1 MSCQNHQ
8 LNNIMEIKFD
18 KRNYRKHGEKN
29 KRLIRKS
36 LQENGAGRSILL
48 DSDNSLIAGNGV
60 YEQAKKLGIP
70 VKVIETDG
78 TELIAVKRTDIG
90 KDDDRRTNL
99 AIADNATSDLS
110 EWNTE
115 ALMQDFQ
122 AGSLAEWG
130 IELPDAAAPIDEHD
144 IQEDEYKEEENMPS
158 IAKPGDI
165 WQLGDHRLMCGDSTN
180 ADDVRRLMGGGKK
193 VHLLLTDPPYNV
205 DIKNSHGMTIQN
217 DNMSSQEFGIF
228 LTKAF
233 QAAQSVMQDGAAF
246 YVWFSSKEHVNF
258 ETSLNKAGLYVRQ
271 ELIWNK
277 NHFILGR
284 QDYQNKYEPCLYGWN
299 DGAGHYFRPIRTE
312 ATVIPDS
319 KELNIDKMNRDDMR
333 TLLHQ
338 IFDSDIPTDVI
349 DENKPMINDEHPT
362 MKPVKLFGRLI
373 INSSLPGQSVLD
385 IFGGSGTTM
394 IACEQLGR
402 KCYMMELD
410 PHYCDVIIAR
420 WEKFTG
426 RKAVRMHQ
434 QP

>member
-1 MSCQNHQ
+1 M
-8 LNNIMEIKFD
+8 L
-18 KRNYRKHGEKN
+18 
-29 KRLIRKS
+29 
-36 LQENGAGRSILL
+36 GRS
-48 DSDNSLIAGNGV
+48 
-60 YEQAKKLGIP
+60 
-70 VKVIETDG
+70 
-78 TELIAVKRTDIG
+78 
-90 KDDDRRTNL
+90 
-99 AIADNATSDLS
+99 
-110 EWNTE
+110 
-115 ALMQDFQ
+115 
-122 AGSLAEWG
+122 
-130 IELPDAAAPIDEHD
+130 
-144 IQEDEYKEEENMPS
+144 
-158 IAKPGDI
+158 
-165 WQLGDHRLMCGDSTN
+165 
-180 ADDVRRLMGGGKK
+180 
-193 VHLLLTDPPYNV
+193 
-205 DIKNSHGMTIQN
+205 
-217 DNMSSQEFGIF
+217 
-228 LTKAF
+228 
-233 QAAQSVMQDGAAF
+233 
-246 YVWFSSKEHVNF
+246 
-258 ETSLNKAGLYVRQ
+258 
-271 ELIWNK
+271 
-277 NHFILGR
+277 
-284 QDYQNKYEPCLYGWN
+284 DYQWKHEPCLYGWK

-312 ATVIPDS
+312 ATVIQDS

>member
-110 EWNTE
+110 EWDTE

-180 ADDVRRLMGGGKK
+180 ADDVRRLMGGVKRS
-193 VHLLLTDPPYNV
+193 T
-205 DIKNSHGMTIQN
+205 S
-217 DNMSSQEFGIF
+217 F
-228 LTKAF
+228 LQTLRI
-233 QAAQSVMQDGAAF
+233 M
-246 YVWFSSKEHVNF
+246 WPSK
-258 ETSLNKAGLYVRQ
+258 T
-271 ELIWNK
+271 
-277 NHFILGR
+277 
-284 QDYQNKYEPCLYGWN
+284 
-299 DGAGHYFRPIRTE
+299 
-312 ATVIPDS
+312 
-319 KELNIDKMNRDDMR
+319 
-333 TLLHQ
+333 
-338 IFDSDIPTDVI
+338 
-349 DENKPMINDEHPT
+349 
-362 MKPVKLFGRLI
+362 
-373 INSSLPGQSVLD
+373 
-385 IFGGSGTTM
+385 
-394 IACEQLGR
+394 
-402 KCYMMELD
+402 
-410 PHYCDVIIAR
+410 AR
-420 WEKFTG
+420 
-426 RKAVRMHQ
+426 A
-434 QP
+434 

>member
-1 MSCQNHQ
+1 
-8 LNNIMEIKFD
+8 MEIKFD

-158 IAKPGDI
+158 IAKPGDM

-217 DNMSSQEFGIF
+217 DNMDSDSFRS
-228 LTKAF
+228 LLSKAF
-233 QAAQSVMQDGAAF
+233 TNANEHMCDGAAF
-246 YVWFSSKEHVNF
+246 YVWYALMKHIDFQVALEKSNLTH
-258 ETSLNKAGLYVRQ
+258 RQ
-271 ELIWNK
+271 VLVWNK
-277 NHFILGR
+277 NTFMLGR
-284 QDYQNKYEPCLYGWN
+284 SDYQWKHEPCLYGWK
-299 DGAGHYFRPIRTE
+299 DGAAHYFRPIRTE

>member
-1 MSCQNHQ
+1 MSFQNHQ

-110 EWNTE
+110 EWDTE

-158 IAKPGDI
+158 IAKPGDM

-180 ADDVRRLMGGGKK
+180 ADDVRRLMGGG
-193 VHLLLTDPPYNV
+193 
-205 DIKNSHGMTIQN
+205 
-217 DNMSSQEFGIF
+217 
-228 LTKAF
+228 
-233 QAAQSVMQDGAAF
+233 
-246 YVWFSSKEHVNF
+246 
-258 ETSLNKAGLYVRQ
+258 
-271 ELIWNK
+271 
-277 NHFILGR
+277 
-284 QDYQNKYEPCLYGWN
+284 
-299 DGAGHYFRPIRTE
+299 
-312 ATVIPDS
+312 
-319 KELNIDKMNRDDMR
+319 
-333 TLLHQ
+333 
-338 IFDSDIPTDVI
+338 
-349 DENKPMINDEHPT
+349 
-362 MKPVKLFGRLI
+362 
-373 INSSLPGQSVLD
+373 
-385 IFGGSGTTM
+385 
-394 IACEQLGR
+394 
-402 KCYMMELD
+402 
-410 PHYCDVIIAR
+410 
-420 WEKFTG
+420 
-426 RKAVRMHQ
+426 
-434 QP
+434 

>member
-1 MSCQNHQ
+1 
-8 LNNIMEIKFD
+8 
-18 KRNYRKHGEKN
+18 
-29 KRLIRKS
+29 
-36 LQENGAGRSILL
+36 
-48 DSDNSLIAGNGV
+48 
-60 YEQAKKLGIP
+60 
-70 VKVIETDG
+70 
-78 TELIAVKRTDIG
+78 
-90 KDDDRRTNL
+90 
-99 AIADNATSDLS
+99 
-110 EWNTE
+110 
-115 ALMQDFQ
+115 
-122 AGSLAEWG
+122 
-130 IELPDAAAPIDEHD
+130 
-144 IQEDEYKEEENMPS
+144 
-158 IAKPGDI
+158 
-165 WQLGDHRLMCGDSTN
+165 
-180 ADDVRRLMGGGKK
+180 
-193 VHLLLTDPPYNV
+193 
-205 DIKNSHGMTIQN
+205 MTIQN

-258 ETSLNKAGLYVRQ
+258 ETSLNNAGLYVRQ

-277 NHFILGR
+277 NHFIFGR

-299 DGAGHYFRPIRTE
+299 YGAGHYFRPIRTE

-420 WEKFTG
+420 WEQFTG